1 MTHAQITLDTSA
13 VLAYVAGSTGL
24 GELLGEI
31 ADEKAQFAVPAVCLV
46 EAALLLTDE
55 AWPMLDVLAGHPNAV
70 VVSLDAGE
78 WRNHA
83 SSALIFGG
91 TGNGAAALLVA
102 QGRVLYVATLQPDVY
117 GDGIDTVAIE
127 D

>member
-1 MTHAQITLDTSA
+1 MTVQLVLDTSA

-24 GELLGEI
+24 GELLGEV

-46 EAALLLTDE
+46 EAAGVLTDA

-70 VVSLDAGE
+70 ITALDAAE
-78 WRNHA
+78 WRHHA
-83 SSALIFGG
+83 SAALIFDGV
-91 TGNGAAALLVA
+91 GNGAAALLVA
-102 QGRVLYVATLQPDVY
+102 QGHVLYVATTHPAVY
-117 GDGIDTVAIE
+117 GDGIDTVLIE